1 MQQVA
6 YLFRVMLQDFSQ
18 NCFYLKLLVW
28 FEIKWAGFCKKQLVV
43 RAKKFVVS
51 ATQKAQ
57 LKVEKN
63 AYQLFYFWIFRDL
76 VMKHPNRL

>member
-6 YLFRVMLQDFSQ
+6 YLFRVMLQIFSQ
-18 NCFYLKLLVW
+18 NCFYFKRLVW
-28 FEIKWAGFCKKQLVV
+28 FEIEWADFCRKQLVAS
-43 RAKKFVVS
+43 AKQLVFS

-57 LKVEKN
+57 LKVQKN
-63 AYQLFYFWIFRDL
+63 QLFYFWIFRDS